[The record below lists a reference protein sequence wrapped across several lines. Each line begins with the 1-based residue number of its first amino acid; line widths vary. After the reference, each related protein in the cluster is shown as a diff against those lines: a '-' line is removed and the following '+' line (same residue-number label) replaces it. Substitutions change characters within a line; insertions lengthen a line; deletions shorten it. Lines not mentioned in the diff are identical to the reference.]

1 MRLVVADQPHSTMFT
16 WICCSFT
23 IQIFFKVIKCRASYP
38 GFLAEMKREECR
50 NKFIRT
56 LEAPLKSAR
65 PLGIDVEKIK
75 SDVTRRVEESQDL
88 TEMKRTLEERAMQ
101 VSLSDYLRLSFF
113 QGL

>member
-1 MRLVVADQPHSTMFT
+1 MTQLEVLNEELENLTREADLLL
-16 WICCSFT
+16 
-23 IQIFFKVIKCRASYP
+23 
-38 GFLAEMKREECR
+38 GE
-50 NKFIRT
+50 

-101 VSLSDYLRLSFF
+101 VYDVEITPPYSSPV
-113 QGL
+113 